1 MQTRRRLPD
10 ADPTRQAIVHSP
22 PCGDGPGTVRPPA
35 PSHPADTDIGRVGM
49 RLRRAAVGMALAAM
63 VVPAG
68 CSADGG
74 DSSGGG
80 RSEAQVAPAAD
91 RAAGEQDQAALA
103 GKAGTGDSAAPAGK
117 AGAEVR
123 LVDLGNRIVR
133 TANVDLE
140 VGQGQ
145 LNKVVNQATDVV
157 VRAKGIYVGSS
168 TAVPA
173 GQPASGQ
180 VTFRVPVD
188 AFEPVLRQLK
198 GLGTYRGEE
207 SSTDDVTTQYVD
219 LTGQLAA
226 WRAQERVYLRLLD
239 RARSVTDVIAVQNQL
254 QQVQSNIER
263 LQGQVNYLEDQ
274 SSFSTIVLHVS
285 EPGAAGPAA
294 PPSGRLARAWA
305 TAVNGLGVMAAA
317 ILVGVVWLTPL
328 VVVAG
333 LVLLG
338 LRALRRPRPAPTSNQ
353 A

>member
-1 MQTRRRLPD
+1 
-10 ADPTRQAIVHSP
+10 
-22 PCGDGPGTVRPPA
+22 
-35 PSHPADTDIGRVGM
+35 
-49 RLRRAAVGMALAAM
+49 MALVAM
-63 VVPAG
+63 VIVTG
-68 CSADGG
+68 CSRDGG
-74 DSSGGG
+74 GGG
-80 RSEAQVAPAAD
+80 GSAGAETQVAPAAD
-91 RAAGEQDQAALA
+91 QAMTEQDRSSQAAPSDAAGAAGA
-103 GKAGTGDSAAPAGK
+103 AGAVGKADAASQ
-117 AGAEVR
+117 VR

-133 TANVDLE
+133 TANVNLE
-140 VGQGQ
+140 VGDGR
-145 LNKVVNQATDVV
+145 LNTTINQATDVV
-157 VRAKGIYVGSS
+157 RKAKGIYVGSS
-168 TAVPA
+168 TTVPS
-173 GQPASGQ
+173 GEPASGQ

-188 AFEPVLRQLK
+188 AFESVLRELK

-207 SSTDDVTTQYVD
+207 SSTEDVTNQYID
-219 LTGQLAA
+219 LNAQLAA

-317 ILVGVVWLTPL
+317 VLVGVVWLTPL